1 MFIREMAERV
11 HLSEDTLRYYEKIG
25 LLAHVPRDASGH
37 RVYGSR
43 EINKIQQIMY
53 LKASGLSL
61 TDIRQYLELT
71 QSGKEGKEQQ
81 HILLLTTQ
89 KTLLRKMEDLEQAL
103 KKVNHLLKNQNH
115 TYRAVCS
122 QTVSEWTQDAV
133 SYV

>member
-25 LLAHVPRDASGH
+25 LLAHVPRDAGGH
-37 RVYGSR
+37 RVYSSR
-43 EINKIQQIMY
+43 EIKEIEQIMY

-81 HILLLTTQ
+81 HILLLATQ

-103 KKVNHLLKNQNH
+103 KKVNHLLKIRQPAY
-115 TYRAVCS
+115 TAVYS
-122 QTVSEWTQDAV
+122 RTVPE
-133 SYV
+133 

>member
-25 LLAHVPRDASGH
+25 LLAHVPRDAGGH
-37 RVYGSR
+37 RVYSSR
-43 EINKIQQIMY
+43 EIKEIEQIMY

-81 HILLLTTQ
+81 HILLLATQ

-103 KKVNHLLKNQNH
+103 KKVNHLLKIRQPAY
-115 TYRAVCS
+115 TAVCS
-122 QTVSEWTQDAV
+122 RTVPE
-133 SYV
+133 

>member
-25 LLAHVPRDASGH
+25 LLAHVPRDAGGH
-37 RVYGSR
+37 RVYSSR
-43 EINKIQQIMY
+43 EIKEIEQIMY

-81 HILLLTTQ
+81 HILLLATQ

-103 KKVNHLLKNQNH
+103 KKVNHLLKIRQPAY
-115 TYRAVCS
+115 TAVCS
-122 QTVSEWTQDAV
+122 RTVLE
-133 SYV
+133 

>member
-25 LLAHVPRDASGH
+25 LLAHVPRDAGGH
-37 RVYGSR
+37 RVYSSR
-43 EINKIQQIMY
+43 EIKEIEQIMY

-81 HILLLTTQ
+81 HILLLATQ
-89 KTLLRKMEDLEQAL
+89 KTLIRKMEDLEQAL
-103 KKVNHLLKNQNH
+103 KKVDHLLKIQNR
-115 TYRAVCS
+115 TYMSVCS
-122 QTVSEWTQDAV
+122 
-133 SYV
+133 

>member
-1 MFIREMAERV
+1 MFVREMAERV

-37 RVYGSR
+37 RVYGST
-43 EINKIQQIMY
+43 EIKEIEQIMY
-53 LKASGLSL
+53 LKAGGLSL

-81 HILLLTTQ
+81 HILLLATQ
-89 KTLLRKMEDLEQAL
+89 KTLLRKMKDLEQAL

-115 TYRAVCS
+115 TYRVVCS

>member
-25 LLAHVPRDASGH
+25 LLAHVPRDSSGH

-71 QSGKEGKEQQ
+71 QSGREGKEQQ
-81 HILLLTTQ
+81 HILLLATQ
-89 KTLLRKMEDLEQAL
+89 KTLLRKMADLEQAL
-103 KKVNHLLKNQNH
+103 KKVNHLLKTQNH
-115 TYRAVCS
+115 TYTAVCS

>member
-25 LLAHVPRDASGH
+25 LLAHVPRDAGGH
-37 RVYGSR
+37 RVYSSR
-43 EINKIQQIMY
+43 EIKEIEQITY

-61 TDIRQYLELT
+61 THIRQYLELT

-81 HILLLTTQ
+81 HILLLATQ

-103 KKVNHLLKNQNH
+103 KKVDHLLKNQNR
-115 TYRAVCS
+115 TYMSVCS

>member
-25 LLAHVPRDASGH
+25 LLAHVHRDAGGY
-37 RVYGSR
+37 RVYSSR
-43 EINKIQQIMY
+43 EIKEIEQIMY

-81 HILLLTTQ
+81 HILLLATQ
-89 KTLLRKMEDLEQAL
+89 KTLIRKMEDLEQAL
-103 KKVNHLLKNQNH
+103 KKVDHLLKIQNR
-115 TYRAVCS
+115 TYMSVCS

>member
-25 LLAHVPRDASGH
+25 LLAHVPRDAGGH
-37 RVYGSR
+37 RVYSSR
-43 EINKIQQIMY
+43 EIKEIEQIMY

-61 TDIRQYLELT
+61 IDIRQYLELT

-81 HILLLTTQ
+81 HILLLATQ

>member
-25 LLAHVPRDASGH
+25 LLAHVHCDAGGH
-37 RVYGSR
+37 RVYSSR
-43 EINKIQQIMY
+43 EIKEIEQIMY

-81 HILLLTTQ
+81 HILLLATQ

>member
-25 LLAHVPRDASGH
+25 LLAHVHRDAGGH
-37 RVYGSR
+37 RVYSSR
-43 EINKIQQIMY
+43 EIKEIEQIMY

-81 HILLLTTQ
+81 HILLLATQ
-89 KTLLRKMEDLEQAL
+89 KTLIRKMEDLEQVL
-103 KKVNHLLKNQNH
+103 KKVDHLLKIQNR
-115 TYRAVCS
+115 TYMSVCS

>member
-1 MFIREMAERV
+1 MLIREMAERV

-25 LLAHVPRDASGH
+25 LLAHVPRDAGGH
-37 RVYGSR
+37 RVYSSR
-43 EINKIQQIMY
+43 EIKEIEQIMY

-81 HILLLTTQ
+81 HILLLATQ

-103 KKVNHLLKNQNH
+103 KKVNHLLKIRQPAY
-115 TYRAVCS
+115 TAVCS
-122 QTVSEWTQDAV
+122 RTVPE
-133 SYV
+133 

>member
-25 LLAHVPRDASGH
+25 LLAHVPRDAGGH
-37 RVYGSR
+37 RVYSSR
-43 EINKIQQIMY
+43 EIKEIEQIMY

-81 HILLLTTQ
+81 HILLLATQ

-103 KKVNHLLKNQNH
+103 KKVNHLLKIRQPAY
-115 TYRAVCS
+115 TAVFS
-122 QTVSEWTQDAV
+122 RTVPE
-133 SYV
+133 

>member
-43 EINKIQQIMY
+43 EIKEIEQIMY

-81 HILLLTTQ
+81 HILLLATQ

-103 KKVNHLLKNQNH
+103 KKVNHLLKIRQPAY
-115 TYRAVCS
+115 TAVCS
-122 QTVSEWTQDAV
+122 QTIPE
-133 SYV
+133 

>member
-25 LLAHVPRDASGH
+25 LLTHVPRDAGGH

-43 EINKIQQIMY
+43 EIKEIEQILY

-61 TDIRQYLELT
+61 TDIWQYLELT
-71 QSGKEGKEQQ
+71 QRGKEGKEQQ
-81 HILLLTTQ
+81 HILLLATQ

-115 TYRAVCS
+115 TYRVVCS
-122 QTVSEWTQDAV
+122 QTVSEWTQDAI

>member
-1 MFIREMAERV
+1 
-11 HLSEDTLRYYEKIG
+11 
-25 LLAHVPRDASGH
+25 
-37 RVYGSR
+37 
-43 EINKIQQIMY
+43 MY

-81 HILLLTTQ
+81 HILLLATQ
-89 KTLLRKMEDLEQAL
+89 KTLIRKMEDLEQAL
-103 KKVNHLLKNQNH
+103 KKVDHLLKIQNR
-115 TYRAVCS
+115 TYMSVCS

>member
-1 MFIREMAERV
+1 MLIREMAERV

-25 LLAHVPRDASGH
+25 LLAHVPRDAGGH
-37 RVYGSR
+37 RVYSSR
-43 EINKIQQIMY
+43 EIKKIEQIMY

-81 HILLLTTQ
+81 HILLLATQ

-103 KKVNHLLKNQNH
+103 KKVNHLLKIRQPAY
-115 TYRAVCS
+115 TAVCS
-122 QTVSEWTQDAV
+122 RTVPE
-133 SYV
+133 

>member
-1 MFIREMAERV
+1 M
-11 HLSEDTLRYYEKIG
+11 
-25 LLAHVPRDASGH
+25 LAHVPRDAGGH

-43 EINKIQQIMY
+43 EIKEIEQIMY

-81 HILLLTTQ
+81 HILLLATQ

-103 KKVNHLLKNQNH
+103 KKVNHLLINQNH

>member
-1 MFIREMAERV
+1 MLIREMAERV

-25 LLAHVPRDASGH
+25 LLVHVPRDAGGH
-37 RVYGSR
+37 RVYSSR
-43 EINKIQQIMY
+43 EIKEIEQIMY

-81 HILLLTTQ
+81 HILLLATQ

-103 KKVNHLLKNQNH
+103 KKVNHLLKIRQPAY
-115 TYRAVCS
+115 TAVCS
-122 QTVSEWTQDAV
+122 RTVPE
-133 SYV
+133 

>member
-25 LLAHVPRDASGH
+25 LLAHVPRDAGGH
-37 RVYGSR
+37 RVYSSR
-43 EINKIQQIMY
+43 EIKEIEPIIY

-81 HILLLTTQ
+81 HILLLATQ
-89 KTLLRKMEDLEQAL
+89 KTLIRKMEDLEQAL
-103 KKVNHLLKNQNH
+103 KKVDHLLKIQNR
-115 TYRAVCS
+115 TYMSVCS